1 MECLLKEG
9 NVDFDI
15 AGNVD
20 FDIREGNVIK
30 ASLKGGGSIICSN
43 MFYVRGEEC
52 TFQHKREGYC
62 NLSINIIRV

>member
-1 MECLLKEG
+1 MHYKFDYIKMECLLKE
-9 NVDFDI
+9 
-15 AGNVD
+15 GNVD

-62 NLSINIIRV
+62 NLSINIRV